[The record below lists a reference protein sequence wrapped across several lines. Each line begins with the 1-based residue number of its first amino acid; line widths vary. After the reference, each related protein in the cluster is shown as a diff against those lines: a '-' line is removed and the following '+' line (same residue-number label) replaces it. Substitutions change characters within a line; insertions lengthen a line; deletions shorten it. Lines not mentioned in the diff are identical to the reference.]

1 MRMRKGISL
10 AEIIIVLAI
19 LAILVV
25 AAIGAVDPIG
35 ILIRPMMPKEK
46 KTWIESRF
54 LLRIITTTKVVIR
67 IRLW

>member
-1 MRMRKGISL
+1 MRKGISL

-35 ILIRPMMPKEK
+35 ILNKAHDAQRK